1 MDIGSLDSF
10 LFRYTESELRHRGE
24 PSDVLS
30 PRYRRIP
37 QVNFVGRDMYLFS
50 FNSLME

>member
-24 PSDVLS
+24 PPDVLS
-30 PRYRRIP
+30 LRYRRNP
-37 QVNFVGRDMYLFS
+37 PGNFARRD
-50 FNSLME
+50 